1 MGKHII
7 ILFEIFLTRSK
18 KGHGSVSFLP
28 FSLSSDAFLLDP
40 IIASSCESLSH
51 HLLTLLNFVKIGFV
65 KVVTWIYLVKG
76 VFFFNC
82 VSGVRGRD
90 TFEERVSRGRGG
102 AVWSQ
107 DGEIF
112 RIM

>member
-1 MGKHII
+1 MMGGIVVKGDFASKILGKHTI

-51 HLLTLLNFVKIGFV
+51 HLLTLLNFVKIGFL
-65 KVVTWIYLVKG
+65 KVVTWIYLSWRSVC
-76 VFFFNC
+76 N
-82 VSGVRGRD
+82 
-90 TFEERVSRGRGG
+90 
-102 AVWSQ
+102 
-107 DGEIF
+107 
-112 RIM
+112 